1 MAMYNTDLKTFRI
14 LDLDTATVVV
24 NIDFGALDRMPEVSD
39 TTQGLSLHAGSWSSG
54 HFVFLK
60 NLRQPH
66 NGRDS
71 FQGQGWQMSD
81 FKKKEWASFF
91 WPKVFFWFIAAL
103 HKTAFSKGKN
113 VNRNGPRPQPAFTIF
128 LTPVFSHC
136 TMQCCG
142 PGMFIR
148 ILIFTPD
155 PDFFLSRIQKQQQ
168 KRGVKKLFMHLGA

>member
-1 MAMYNTDLKTFRI
+1 LRVTLPDGGFSAAKNHLQLEPGNSSRMAMYNTELKTFRI

-24 NIDFGALDRMPEVSD
+24 NIDFGALDRMPGVPD
-39 TTQGLSLHAGSWSSG
+39 NIQGLSLHAGSWSSG

-91 WPKVFFWFIAAL
+91 LAKSVFLVHCRF
-103 HKTAFSKGKN
+103 TQ
-113 VNRNGPRPQPAFTIF
+113 NGIF
-128 LTPVFSHC
+128 
-136 TMQCCG
+136 
-142 PGMFIR
+142 
-148 ILIFTPD
+148 
-155 PDFFLSRIQKQQQ
+155 K
-168 KRGVKKLFMHLGA
+168 